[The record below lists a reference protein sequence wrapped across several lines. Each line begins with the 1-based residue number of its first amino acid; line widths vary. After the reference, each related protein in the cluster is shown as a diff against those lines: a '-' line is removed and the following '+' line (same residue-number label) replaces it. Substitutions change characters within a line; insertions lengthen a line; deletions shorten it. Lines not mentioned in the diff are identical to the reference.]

1 MCMLYKVEQYFRGYK
16 KTSDILLHLIS
27 ISIFLSESTF
37 NQFTNFFSRLLV
49 YHEMTCS
56 YRYFLIAGKLR
67 V

>member
-37 NQFTNFFSRLLV
+37 NQFTNFFCLLV
-49 YHEMTCS
+49 CHEMTCS